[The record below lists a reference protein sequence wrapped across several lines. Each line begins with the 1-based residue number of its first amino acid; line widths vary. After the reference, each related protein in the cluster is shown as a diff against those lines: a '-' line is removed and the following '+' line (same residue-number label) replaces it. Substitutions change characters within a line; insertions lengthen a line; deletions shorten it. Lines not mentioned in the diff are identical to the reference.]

1 MRGRKVQAVDRK
13 HRVHR
18 LSNKLHLAC
27 GQLNFDE
34 LHLQRGLL
42 GACWRHVHGVRSRK
56 VQESDRSRRV
66 HPLSS
71 KLLLAFGELNFDE
84 LHLQRRLVGG

>member
-1 MRGRKVQAVDRK
+1 MPAVF
-13 HRVHR
+13 
-18 LSNKLHLAC
+18 SKLLLAFF
-27 GQLNFDE
+27 GELKFDE

-42 GACWRHVHGVRSRK
+42 GDCWRHVHGVRSRN
-56 VQESDRSRRV
+56 VQESDRSSRV

-71 KLLLAFGELNFDE
+71 KLLLAFGELNFNE